1 MCCLT
6 RYRRAQPSHALTSRV
21 LLLTGRIVAPELN
34 NSLPQYARI
43 GDPRAHRIVRLPSST
58 SGDITSFLEAVCAE
72 KEIEN
77 LSSGFLQISQGL
89 VAIQ

>member
-1 MCCLT
+1 MCCIT
-6 RYRRAQPSHALTSRV
+6 RRRRAQPLHALTSRV
-21 LLLTGRIVAPELN
+21 LLLTVRIVAPELD

-43 GDPRAHRIVRLPSST
+43 GEPRAHRIVLLPSST

-77 LSSGFLQISQGL
+77 LSSGFMQISQGL
-89 VAIQ
+89 AAKQ